1 MTYNADIHFAA
12 LIFMV
17 GAGGLASVLE
27 VGVAEETK
35 AQEIDE
41 DDTDDPAPSNEL
53 NLGVPNKFGPSLDY
67 RYVKSLN
74 QPLDI

>member
-53 NLGVPNKFGPSLDY
+53 IIGNPNKFGPSLDY
-67 RYVKSLN
+67 
-74 QPLDI
+74 

>member
-53 NLGVPNKFGPSLDY
+53 NLGNQNVLGLSLDY
-67 RYVKSLN
+67 
-74 QPLDI
+74 

>member
-1 MTYNADIHFAA
+1 MHFAA

-41 DDTDDPAPSNEL
+41 DDTDDPTPSNEL
-53 NLGVPNKFGPSLDY
+53 NLGVPNKFSSSFDY
-67 RYVKSLN
+67 
-74 QPLDI
+74 

>member
-53 NLGVPNKFGPSLDY
+53 NLGNPNKFCPSLDY
-67 RYVKSLN
+67 
-74 QPLDI
+74 

>member
-53 NLGVPNKFGPSLDY
+53 NLANQNVLGLSLDY
-67 RYVKSLN
+67 
-74 QPLDI
+74 

>member
-1 MTYNADIHFAA
+1 MHFAA

-41 DDTDDPAPSNEL
+41 DDTDDPPPSNEL
-53 NLGVPNKFGPSLDY
+53 NLGNQNVLGPSLDY
-67 RYVKSLN
+67 
-74 QPLDI
+74 

>member
-1 MTYNADIHFAA
+1 MHFAA

-27 VGVAEETK
+27 VGVAEQTK

-41 DDTDDPAPSNEL
+41 DDTDDPVPSNEL
-53 NLGVPNKFGPSLDY
+53 NLGVPNKFSSSFDY
-67 RYVKSLN
+67 
-74 QPLDI
+74 

>member
-53 NLGVPNKFGPSLDY
+53 NLGNPNKCGPSLDY
-67 RYVKSLN
+67 
-74 QPLDI
+74 

>member
-41 DDTDDPAPSNEL
+41 DDTDDPAPSNVL
-53 NLGVPNKFGPSLDY
+53 NLGNPNKFGPSLDY
-67 RYVKSLN
+67 
-74 QPLDI
+74 

>member
-41 DDTDDPAPSNEL
+41 DDTDDPPPSNEL
-53 NLGVPNKFGPSLDY
+53 NLGNQNVLGPSLDY
-67 RYVKSLN
+67 
-74 QPLDI
+74 

>member
-1 MTYNADIHFAA
+1 
-12 LIFMV
+12 MV

-67 RYVKSLN
+67 
-74 QPLDI
+74 

>member
-53 NLGVPNKFGPSLDY
+53 NLGNPNNFGPCLDY
-67 RYVKSLN
+67 
-74 QPLDI
+74 

>member
-1 MTYNADIHFAA
+1 MHFAA

-41 DDTDDPAPSNEL
+41 DDTDDPAPSNES
-53 NLGVPNKFGPSLDY
+53 NLGVPNNLGPSIDY
-67 RYVKSLN
+67 
-74 QPLDI
+74 

>member
-1 MTYNADIHFAA
+1 MTYNTDIHFAA

-41 DDTDDPAPSNEL
+41 DDTDDPDPSNEL
-53 NLGVPNKFGPSLDY
+53 NLGNQNVLGPSLDY
-67 RYVKSLN
+67 
-74 QPLDI
+74 

>member
-1 MTYNADIHFAA
+1 MHFAA

-35 AQEIDE
+35 AQEFDE
-41 DDTDDPAPSNEL
+41 DDTDD
-53 NLGVPNKFGPSLDY
+53 D
-67 RYVKSLN
+67 
-74 QPLDI
+74 

>member
-1 MTYNADIHFAA
+1 MHFAA

-35 AQEIDE
+35 AQDIDE

-53 NLGVPNKFGPSLDY
+53 NLGLPNKLGPYFDY
-67 RYVKSLN
+67 
-74 QPLDI
+74 

>member
-1 MTYNADIHFAA
+1 MHFAA

-27 VGVAEETK
+27 VGVAEQTK

-41 DDTDDPAPSNEL
+41 DDTDDHAPSNEL
-53 NLGVPNKFGPSLDY
+53 NLGVPNKFSSSFDY
-67 RYVKSLN
+67 
-74 QPLDI
+74 

>member
-53 NLGVPNKFGPSLDY
+53 NLGVPNKLGPVSYTHLTLPTILL
-67 RYVKSLN
+67 V
-74 QPLDI
+74 

>member
-41 DDTDDPAPSNEL
+41 EDTDDPAPSNEL
-53 NLGVPNKFGPSLDY
+53 NLGNQNVLGPSLDY
-67 RYVKSLN
+67 
-74 QPLDI
+74 

>member
-12 LIFMV
+12 RICMV

-67 RYVKSLN
+67 
-74 QPLDI
+74 

>member
-12 LIFMV
+12 LIFMG

-53 NLGVPNKFGPSLDY
+53 NLGVPNNLGPSFDY
-67 RYVKSLN
+67 
-74 QPLDI
+74 

>member
-1 MTYNADIHFAA
+1 MHFAA

-41 DDTDDPAPSNEL
+41 DDTDDPAPSIEL
-53 NLGVPNKFGPSLDY
+53 NLGNPNNVGPSLDY
-67 RYVKSLN
+67 
-74 QPLDI
+74 

>member
-17 GAGGLASVLE
+17 GAGGLAAVLE

-41 DDTDDPAPSNEL
+41 DDTDDPPPSNEL
-53 NLGVPNKFGPSLDY
+53 NLGNQNVLGPSLDY
-67 RYVKSLN
+67 
-74 QPLDI
+74 

>member
-1 MTYNADIHFAA
+1 
-12 LIFMV
+12 MV

-41 DDTDDPAPSNEL
+41 DDTDDSAPSNEL
-53 NLGVPNKFGPSLDY
+53 NLGNPNKFGLSLDY
-67 RYVKSLN
+67 WFDGAVESESN
-74 QPLDI
+74 